1 MRSTSKAAP
10 ALAEGGNGRCRGR
23 VTVQGILFA
32 RHLIFYELSGRLDHL
47 DLYLGSPMSHVGQK
61 RSSQSRT
68 ATSDLPRS
76 TDIVRPAFSRTRE
89 KAFAT
94 DTRASRNQ
102 ICQVL
107 ETEFLMRSGYCCLVV
122 SAWLA
127 LGSAAFADDR
137 AAHDPRGQWLRAD
150 GVARVNVAPCGPD
163 LCMTNVWIRPG
174 VSDEK
179 VGDYIRFDVKL
190 VSPGRLKGTGYN
202 QRRDLAFSTDIYVAG
217 DAMTTGG
224 CLVGGLICKST
235 PWTRVP

>member
-1 MRSTSKAAP
+1 
-10 ALAEGGNGRCRGR
+10 
-23 VTVQGILFA
+23 
-32 RHLIFYELSGRLDHL
+32 
-47 DLYLGSPMSHVGQK
+47 
-61 RSSQSRT
+61 
-68 ATSDLPRS
+68 
-76 TDIVRPAFSRTRE
+76 
-89 KAFAT
+89 
-94 DTRASRNQ
+94 
-102 ICQVL
+102 
-107 ETEFLMRSGYCCLVV
+107 MRSGYCCLVV

-127 LGSAAFADDR
+127 LGAAAFADDP

-179 VGDYIRFDVKL
+179 VGDYIRFDVRV
-190 VSPGRLKGTGYN
+190 VSPGRLQGTGHN

-224 CLVGGLICKST
+224 CLMGGLICKST